1 MEVFPDVSGLP
12 ETAAELALDNELDP
26 GSVDLC
32 PTRQQQL
39 ALRQKF
45 AGKSWAEKLGNEF
58 QEPPAVVCCFGA
70 ALKAALPPVDADKL
84 RAAELRTVDA
94 DKLRAAELRT
104 VERPR
109 HRGATRNSAASCGLC
124 GGTLAGAPDVSAS
137 FGLCAPCDAARA
149 AARVRARDASLAL
162 VSLPDDVL
170 LLLLQHTAAQGRL
183 SHLQAAVLAQ
193 VCKSWSSMVA
203 ARLWRALCEGEA
215 PAALVRAVRGELC
228 LAELIDD
235 ELCADLEK
243 EREPEK
249 QPALIEGFAALHRV
263 PIEAVATQL
272 CASAAGRAA
281 LAVPI
286 PARFAAMPEALVVL
300 VDGLKFSEGQERILR
315 LTAQKR
321 QLERQKREQI
331 EQLKEGAGEHG
342 AAVVAAA
349 VDLFCSKLPP
359 EEPNLERAARLA
371 AGIFPGERKDWRLL
385 HRLLSVP
392 VRWRT
397 VRWRKSRRTH
407 AQNRKEKKRQRA

>member
-1 MEVFPDVSGLP
+1 MEFSDLSGLP
-12 ETAAELALDNELDP
+12 ETPAELALDNELDP

-39 ALRQKF
+39 ALRKIR
-45 AGKSWAEKLGNEF
+45 KSWGEIGSETRSRRRRLL
-58 QEPPAVVCCFGA
+58 PAPRS
-70 ALKAALPPVDADKL
+70 AALPPVS
-84 RAAELRTVDA
+84 

-109 HRGATRNSAASCGLC
+109 RGRRAIPPRPAASAAH
-124 GGTLAGAPDVSAS
+124 AADAPDISAS
-137 FGLCAPCDAARA
+137 FGLCAVRRSGARP
-149 AARVRARDASLAL
+149 RAIASLQL

-183 SHLQAAVLAQ
+183 THLQAAVLAQ

-203 ARLWRALCEGEA
+203 ARLWRALCEAEA

-243 EREPEK
+243 EREAEK
-249 QPALIEGFAALHRV
+249 QPALIEGFAALPRE
-263 PIEAVATQL
+263 PIEADATQL

-371 AGIFPGERKDWRLL
+371 AGIFPGERKDGGSSTASSAFRPLAHGAL
-385 HRLLSVP
+385 AQVAAHARAEPPRVA
-392 VRWRT
+392 
-397 VRWRKSRRTH
+397 RR
-407 AQNRKEKKRQRA
+407 ARR